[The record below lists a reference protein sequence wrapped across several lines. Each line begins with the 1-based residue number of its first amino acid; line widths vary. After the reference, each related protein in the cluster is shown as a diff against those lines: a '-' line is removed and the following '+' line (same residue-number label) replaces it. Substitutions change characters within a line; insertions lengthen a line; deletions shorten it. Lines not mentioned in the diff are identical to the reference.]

1 MNLGLSA
8 NIQRM
13 VVADSVENPRQLL
26 VTKVQ
31 IVGLKSLFLKS
42 APILLRIYNL
52 LVTHNTAEMADDSRP
67 RAIICFHQ
75 KMYNY
80 LWLTQQLYHR
90 V

>member
-31 IVGLKSLFLKS
+31 IVQRCTIACKVQLPQRKTLRVT
-42 APILLRIYNL
+42 LLTRR
-52 LVTHNTAEMADDSRP
+52 D
-67 RAIICFHQ
+67 
-75 KMYNY
+75 
-80 LWLTQQLYHR
+80 
-90 V
+90 

>member
-31 IVGLKSLFLKS
+31 IVQALHLFGSHSIQKADKRVGEQAKDPLPLQTR
-42 APILLRIYNL
+42 AYLLPKEKDI
-52 LVTHNTAEMADDSRP
+52 V
-67 RAIICFHQ
+67 
-75 KMYNY
+75 
-80 LWLTQQLYHR
+80 
-90 V
+90 